1 MAALLAARIAE
12 LASTDKAPSA
22 VVDAILREAAGARAS
37 DVHFEPVDS
46 GLDIRFRLDGV
57 LVSVA
62 AVPPEIASPVVAR
75 LKVLAGLA
83 TYRTEVPQDG
93 RIAGEALSSPKGKV
107 PGGPDRTWHADLR
120 LSTYPTVRGE
130 KAVVRLFTARAEDFR
145 LETLGLGENVR
156 AALERALTSREGL
169 VVLTGPA
176 GSGKTT
182 TLYAAIQHVRDVQ
195 ARTSLTAEHAETAE
209 KLPGLAVPE
218 ESPSAPSASSAV
230 RAPLRFPRRHIVTIE
245 DPAECLLPGITQ
257 TETNPPAGLT
267 FANCLR
273 SMLRQDPEVI
283 MVGEVRDAETASLA
297 LEAALTG
304 HLVLTTLHAG
314 TSGGI
319 FARLLDM
326 GIEPHFITSVVRV
339 AVAQRLV
346 RRLCQECRR
355 RDEDNGAWQAPG
367 CDSCLGTGFRG
378 RLPLAEVLTLTP
390 ELRKAVLARSD
401 LGEIERASRASGL
414 VPLAARGEELIAD
427 GETTEAEV
435 ARVLAG
441 TRA

>member
-1 MAALLAARIAE
+1 MAGDIAGRIAQ

-22 VVDAILREAAGARAS
+22 IVFALRREAVRARAS

-62 AVPPEIASPVVAR
+62 AVPPELASPVVAR

-93 RIAGEALSSPKGKV
+93 RIAGEALSSPEGKV

-156 AALERALTSREGL
+156 AALELALTSREGL

-182 TLYAAIQHVRDVQ
+182 TLYAAIQHVRDAAGAQ
-195 ARTSLTAEHAETAE
+195 
-209 KLPGLAVPE
+209 
-218 ESPSAPSASSAV
+218 
-230 RAPLRFPRRHIVTIE
+230 RHIVTIE

-326 GIEPHFITSVVRV
+326 GIEPHFITSVVRA

-346 RRLCQECRR
+346 RRLCPECRR
-355 RDEDNGAWQAPG
+355 RGEGNDAWEAPG

-401 LGEIERASRASGL
+401 LSDIDRAARASGV
-414 VPLAARGEELIAD
+414 VPLATRGEELIAE
-427 GETTEAEV
+427 GETTEGEV

-441 TRA
+441 LPREGS